1 MYRIDDKVGAI
12 KEVQRLLNLNQT
24 GLFDKKTRE
33 AVLDAQ
39 AKYRLA
45 ETGVVDYL
53 TFTLIAE
60 NYRNEKSNRW
70 GSDYLLNPR
79 FPYVIG
85 DMGENVLRIN
95 EALQV
100 VLNDYTYEGIMP
112 KGRYLNDHTIQGAQF
127 LRKLFGMNESNEIDE
142 ELMSR
147 IMKEREHIE
156 IKSKRT

>member
-60 NYRNEKSNRW
+60 NYRNEKSNLW
-70 GSDYLLNPR
+70 SSDYLLNPR

-112 KGRYLNDHTIQGAQF
+112 KGRYLNDNTIQGAKF

-156 IKSKRT
+156 VKSKRT

>member
-60 NYRNEKSNRW
+60 NYRNEKSNLW
-70 GSDYLLNPR
+70 SSDYLLNPR

-85 DMGENVLRIN
+85 DMGENVLSIN

-112 KGRYLNDHTIQGAQF
+112 KGRYLNDNTIQGAKF

-156 IKSKRT
+156 VKSKRT